1 MHLKKL
7 TPSFYSNNTH
17 LIQALDLKNGVW
29 IRGKE
34 RGYGIV
40 VIEINNLMFGIP
52 LRSNIKHKAAYL
64 TKRRN
69 HGETNKGLDFSKA
82 VLLEYRFYVS
92 DFDFK
97 IPPNEH
103 SKLIGKEVFFSLP
116 ICVHEKCRLTLGII
130 IESFSL
136 PICVHEKCRLTLG
149 IIIESGCYA
158 PV

>member
-103 SKLIGKEVFFSLP
+103 SKLIGKEVFITNRFKKYVDKYISAVKNSDSNILNSK
-116 ICVHEKCRLTLGII
+116 EYRYTTLQNYHNNLDI
-130 IESFSL
+130 
-136 PICVHEKCRLTLG
+136 
-149 IIIESGCYA
+149 
-158 PV
+158 